1 MIKGGWITEKV
12 YWLSG
17 WGGRAWKID
26 HNGRSRKQGGGGGGG
41 GGGCS
46 RSLAKSVML
55 KGGKKT
61 PRNQTNV
68 HHVGWTA
75 ASDLHLPPSPCT
87 TTGSTCFSSTTP
99 SVLQPSVGGKA
110 RLLIL
115 CCAWYESS
123 PRIGLPLPPPPVVI
137 HDSEAC
143 PCQPASP
150 SELEPAVVPSTHTR
164 RA

>member
-1 MIKGGWITEKV
+1 MIKGGWITKKV

-26 HNGRSRKQGGGGGGG
+26 HNGRSRKQLGGGR
-41 GGGCS
+41 CS
-46 RSLAKSVML
+46 RGLAKSVML

-75 ASDLHLPPSPCT
+75 ATDLHLPPCPCT